1 MEIKEL
7 HGLSPGPQYPLED
20 SDQWLVGGS
29 LNYNTVL
36 QLDRFC
42 RKKKKRE
49 TGRSSIC
56 VSLFLSVKYAKLMS

>member
-42 RKKKKRE
+42 RKKKKGKRVE
-49 TGRSSIC
+49 
-56 VSLFLSVKYAKLMS
+56 VAYVFPFFSL

>member
-20 SDQWLVGGS
+20 SDQWLVGGC

-42 RKKKKRE
+42 RKKKGKRVE
-49 TGRSSIC
+49 
-56 VSLFLSVKYAKLMS
+56 VAYVFPFFSL